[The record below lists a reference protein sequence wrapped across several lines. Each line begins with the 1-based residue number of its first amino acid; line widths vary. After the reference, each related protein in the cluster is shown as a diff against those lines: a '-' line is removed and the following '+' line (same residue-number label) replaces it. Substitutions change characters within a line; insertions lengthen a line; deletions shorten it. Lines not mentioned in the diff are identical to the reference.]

1 MPKNEV
7 AWKASAYPHY
17 ESYEQRL
24 YTYFERF
31 WPISIRQNGMM
42 MAKAGFFYRGIGD
55 IVTCS
60 FCGVS
65 LHKWLQ
71 NDDPIAEHRKFNPN
85 CKFIRLLQ
93 DVNIPRDNRTKI
105 FIKNFISFIQSIFSN
120 FKSTINSYFY
130 ADSGSRSFS
139 NTYSNNCKICLN
151 EDSNILL
158 LPCHHISTCISC
170 TLCTKFCPICRC
182 KIESVIKVYFA

>member
-1 MPKNEV
+1 
-7 AWKASAYPHY
+7 
-17 ESYEQRL
+17 
-24 YTYFERF
+24 
-31 WPISIRQNGMM
+31 
-42 MAKAGFFYRGIGD
+42 MAKARFFYRGFGD
-55 IVTCS
+55 IVTCC

-65 LHKWLQ
+65 SPKWLQ
-71 NDDPIAEHRKFNPN
+71 NDDPIAEHRKFNTN

-93 DVNIPRDNRTKI
+93 DANIPRDTRAKI
-105 FIKNFISFIQSIFSN
+105 FINDLISFIQSILFLN

-151 EDSNILL
+151 EDSNVLL

-170 TLCTKFCPICRC
+170 TLCTKYCPICRC